1 MNAGILAVESIDK
14 FGEFE
19 SLYFKGQAYTNVER
33 LNYAMHLAGV
43 LQEHGVKPG
52 DRVAVMMANCPEVY
66 SAFHAIWRVGAA
78 ILPVIP
84 QLTPNEVHFLLEDS
98 GAKVVLTSPQLC
110 NAAAKAAEGVPACE
124 TILCFG
130 ESTVERAID
139 IKPNV
144 LSAPKVES
152 LYDANKDD
160 MCILMYTSGT
170 TGKPKGVMLSH
181 NNILVNH
188 RALSTLRPQ
197 PQGTRGMSML
207 PMSHIFGVLTMNLGY
222 IYGSTGVLHEFFNPI
237 DALETIQDFKV
248 QRFGA
253 VPTMLTALIHCP
265 GREDYDVSSL
275 EQVGV
280 GASALLN
287 ETRLKFEELFG
298 CEVIEGYG
306 MTECGAAATSYYDG
320 VPYRPGSVG
329 QAIPSVEVEILDDD
343 NNILGPNETGEICMR
358 GEGIMQGYWNRPDAT
373 EEALKGGW
381 LHSGD
386 IGYKCDEGFVRITD
400 RKKDLIIKGGENI
413 SAREIEE
420 ALYQHP
426 AVIEAAVVAVPDEKF
441 GETIA
446 AAIVLNPTVET
457 NEQELGDHLREYIT
471 KFKLPTYYVFKPML
485 PKNST
490 GKILKRTLREEVAE
504 ELSLAPAK

>member
-1 MNAGILAVESIDK
+1 MNAGILAVESLEK

-19 SLYFKGQAYTNVER
+19 STYFKGKAYTNTER
-33 LNYAMHLAGV
+33 LDYACRLAAL

-52 DRVAVMMANCPEVY
+52 DRVAVMMANCPEVTA
-66 SAFHAIWRVGAA
+66 AFHAIWRVGAA

-84 QLTPNEVHFLLEDS
+84 QLTPNEVHYLLEDS
-98 GAKVVLTSPQLC
+98 GAEVVLTSPQLA
-110 NAAAKAAEGVPACE
+110 NAADKARQEVSTFRE
-124 TILCFG
+124 MLCFG
-130 ESTVERAID
+130 PSTVESAVD
-139 IKPNV
+139 I
-144 LSAPKVES
+144 APLVPQASPIEH
-152 LYDANKDD
+152 LHDCAKDD
-160 MCILMYTSGT
+160 MAILMYTSGT

-181 NNILVNH
+181 NNILTNH

-197 PQGTRGMSML
+197 EPGTRGMSFL

-222 IYGSTGVLHEFFNPI
+222 IFGSTGVLHEFFNPI
-237 DALETIQDFKV
+237 DAMECIQDFKV

-265 GREDYDVSSL
+265 GREEYDVSSL
-275 EQVGV
+275 EQVGC

-306 MTECGAAATSYYDG
+306 MTECGAAATSYPENE
-320 VPYRPGSVG
+320 PYRPGSVG
-329 QAIPSVEVEILDDD
+329 KAIPGVDVAILDNDD
-343 NNILGPNETGEICMR
+343 NVLGPNETGEICMR
-358 GEGIMQGYWNRPDAT
+358 GEGIMLGYWNRPDAT
-373 EEALKGGW
+373 AEALKNGW

-386 IGYKCDEGFVRITD
+386 IGHICEEGFVRITD

-426 AVIEAAVVAVPDEKF
+426 AVIEAAVVGVPDDKF
-441 GETIA
+441 VETIA
-446 AAIVLNPTVET
+446 AAIVLNPTIET
-457 NEQELGDHLREYIT
+457 NEQELADHLGQYIT
-471 KFKLPTYYVFKPML
+471 KFKIPTYFVFKPML

-490 GKILKRTLREEVAE
+490 GKMLKRTLRDEVAE
-504 ELSLAPAK
+504 ELSLKPKA